1 MCLGKGGGAFFVFLL
16 IFFFFGLFV
25 PLGSLGPVGCSI
37 FGISGG
43 FTNHSA

>member
-1 MCLGKGGGAFFVFLL
+1 MCLGKEGGL
-16 IFFFFGLFV
+16 FFFGFFFLVLFV